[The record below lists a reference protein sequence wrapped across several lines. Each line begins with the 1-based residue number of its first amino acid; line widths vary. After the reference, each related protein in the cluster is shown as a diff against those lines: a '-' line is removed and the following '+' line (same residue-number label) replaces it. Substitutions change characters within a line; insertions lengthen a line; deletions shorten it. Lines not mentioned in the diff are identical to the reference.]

1 MSDTIPQPR
10 GLSRRGLFA
19 SGAGALALTALVPA
33 QAARATV
40 PASGVQVAGVYRR
53 KLGTIEVTS
62 LLDGYIDVGNQLWTG
77 IAPEMVDSAIVE
89 AFLDNPA
96 AIRIGITSYLLNTG
110 DRLILVD
117 SGSADLFGPSAG
129 RFLENLATAGV
140 DPAQVDDILVT
151 HMHPDH
157 IGAMVNGTVATFP
170 KAAVHVSATDLDYWT
185 SDDNRAAAPDFARP
199 WFDRALAV
207 KAAYGERVSTFSGN
221 ATVLPGIT
229 AEPLPGHTP
238 GHTGFR
244 VNSDG
249 KELLIWGDA
258 CGVAAVQFRHPE
270 AGLVFDVDEET
281 GRATRKRLLD
291 MAATDRVLAA
301 AAHLPFPSFG
311 HVARTGDAYAWEPEE
326 WQFI

>member
-1 MSDTIPQPR
+1 MSDTLPHPR
-10 GLSRRGLFA
+10 GLSRRALFA
-19 SGAGALALTALVPA
+19 SGAGALALTALVPSG
-33 QAARATV
+33 AALAKG
-40 PASGVQVAGVYRR
+40 PAAGVQVAGVYRR
-53 KLGTIEVTS
+53 KLGAIEVTS

-77 IAPEMVDSAIVE
+77 IAPEMVDSAIAE
-89 AFLDNPA
+89 AFLADPA

-110 DRLILVD
+110 DRLVLVD
-117 SGSADLFGPSAG
+117 SGSADLFGPTAG
-129 RFLENLATAGV
+129 RFLDNLAAAGV

-157 IGAMVNGTVATFP
+157 IGAMVNGTAAAFP
-170 KAAVHVSATDLDYWT
+170 NAAVHVSAADLDYWT
-185 SDDNRAAAPDFARP
+185 SDTNRAAAPDFARP

-207 KAAYGERVSTFSGN
+207 KAAYGARLSTFSGS

-244 VNSDG
+244 VTSEG
-249 KELLIWGDA
+249 KDLLIWGDA
-258 CGVAAVQFRHPE
+258 CGVAAVQFRHPD
-270 AGLVFDVDEET
+270 AGLVFDVDGET

-291 MAATDRVLAA
+291 MVATDRLLAA

-311 HVARTGDAYAWEPEE
+311 HVARSGDAYAWEPEE
-326 WQFI
+326 WQFL